1 MKNDRQKLVYCLV
14 NCGSTLLCQMQAFQ
28 FCISLVSKNEEYR
41 DYHLSVGCWSVTQII
56 PAIIL
61 SVVNV
66 KITAQSHNIGLSYT
80 IQDPII
86 SIISIISIT
95 RTDRLL
101 GQMNMLLL

>member
-1 MKNDRQKLVYCLV
+1 MHV
-14 NCGSTLLCQMQAFQ
+14 FQ
-28 FCISLVSKNEEYR
+28 FCIPLASKNEEYR

-101 GQMNMLLL
+101 GQMNILLL

>member
-1 MKNDRQKLVYCLV
+1 MHFALSN
-14 NCGSTLLCQMQAFQ
+14 A
-28 FCISLVSKNEEYR
+28 CIPIIIPLASKNEEYR

-80 IQDPII
+80 IQDPIM
-86 SIISIISIT
+86 SIISIT
-95 RTDRLL
+95 RTDS
-101 GQMNMLLL
+101 